1 MKIVYIAHPIGG
13 DVDQNIAKVLRI
25 VREINLHSKTVV
37 PFAPYI
43 VDCLALDDDI
53 QEQRERGIMNNA
65 VLFDKGFID
74 ELWLFGDRISV
85 GMWIEIDAAV
95 HLGIKVVP
103 RTAETRKALENQ
115 ECINDAYQRIFNEI
129 LQANGIED

>member
-13 DVDQNIAKVLRI
+13 DVDENIAKVLRI
-25 VREINLHSKTVV
+25 VREINLHSNTVV

-53 QEQRERGIMNNA
+53 PEQRERGIMNNA

-74 ELWLFGDRISV
+74 ELWLFGDRIST
-85 GMWIEIDAAV
+85 GMRIEIDAAM

-103 RTAETRKALENQ
+103 RTAETREALESHDMIYEADQ
-115 ECINDAYQRIFNEI
+115 KIVDKI